1 MSVIVSQFQKKRINL
16 AAYENHIK
24 IIGIIAFI
32 IFKSQKYERK
42 HIFTKNEFGFK
53 KKTNEAGL

>member
-53 KKTNEAGL
+53 KKNQ